1 MPPTAPES
9 IDAVDCLIVTSRL
22 RPGLDGGYTV
32 ATMQRAQLLASDGL
46 PVTLL
51 TVDLHPDYAP
61 FLEEFRR
68 LGLADEGTVMRNL
81 LEEVRAR
88 PTLLRDAADP
98 SLAPTIDQG
107 AGVHRDDPDLDA
119 AGVPWRQL
127 VRADDGTVAF
137 TDFFDDTGA
146 PLFRLPYV
154 VAPDWWRVEAV
165 IDVFGPASAAHGAV
179 PATAPDSS
187 SARVGGLAGFR
198 GLYRAWVDAV
208 VADRRTAHPD
218 RPVVAIAEARQV
230 GELLI
235 GAPDL
240 YLVHTVHNAH
250 TLPPHDWDS
259 PMDVTWSGWLDTLP
273 GYDAVVWLTQRQRD
287 EVARRLG
294 GERAPSWVIPHPAQ
308 VPADLDAD
316 PRAPGANSATADS
329 RDPLRAVMVARLAP
343 QKRIDHAV
351 RAWPRV
357 LETHPEA
364 RLDIFGDGALRAQTQ
379 AFIDELDLADRVTLY
394 GHVPEAP
401 EQTRTAAC
409 LLVTSVYEGQSLAI
423 AEAMA
428 RGCPAIAYDI
438 AYGPSAMITHEESGL
453 LVPQGDIEALAD
465 AVSGLLGDSDRIAR
479 FSRASLAWAR
489 SAGPERA
496 VEQWRELLRSVTA
509 HPPRVRRERAAD
521 GASR

>member
-1 MPPTAPES
+1 MPPAAPES
-9 IDAVDCLIVTSRL
+9 IDTVDCFIVTSRL

-32 ATMQRAQLLASDGL
+32 ATMQRAQLLASDGV

-61 FLEEFRR
+61 FLAEFRR
-68 LGLADEGTVMRNL
+68 LGLADEDTVMRNL
-81 LEEVRAR
+81 LEEVRAT
-88 PTLLRDAADP
+88 PTLLRDAAEL
-98 SLAPTIDQG
+98 SLAPTIDES
-107 AGVHRDDPDLDA
+107 AGVHRDTPDLDA

-127 VRADDGTVAF
+127 VRDSAGTIAF
-137 TDFFDDTGA
+137 TDFFDDTGV

-154 VAPDWWRVEAV
+154 AAPDWWRVEAV
-165 IDVFGPASAAHGAV
+165 IDVFGPH
-179 PATAPDSS
+179 SS
-187 SARVGGLAGFR
+187 RVGGLAGFR

-208 VADRRTAHPD
+208 VTDRRTAHPE
-218 RPVVAIAEARQV
+218 RPIVAIAEARQV

-240 YLVHTVHNAH
+240 HLVHTVHNAH
-250 TLPPHDWDS
+250 TLPPHEWDS

-287 EVARRLG
+287 EVVRRLG
-294 GERAPSWVIPHPAQ
+294 GEAAPGWVIPHPAQ
-308 VPADLDAD
+308 VPDEIASAD
-316 PRAPGANSATADS
+316 PSELAET

-364 RLDIFGDGALRAQTQ
+364 RLDIYGEGGLRAQTQ
-379 AFIDELDLADRVTLY
+379 ALIEELDLADRVTLY
-394 GHVPEAP
+394 GHVPAAP

-465 AVSGLLGDSDRIAR
+465 AVSGLLGDRDRIAS

-496 VEQWRELLRSVTA
+496 LEQWRELIASVTA
-509 HPPRVRRERAAD
+509 HPPRVRRERADD
-521 GASR
+521 GTAG